1 MKRSILSVAVAVLVV
16 LADQVVKALVSA
28 SATLHETRP
37 LIPGLLEF
45 CYLHND
51 GAAMGLF
58 AGARWPITV
67 LTACLIIACLV
78 YLLFGKRHSGFS
90 AWALALIIGGGI
102 GNLIDRI
109 RFGYVVDFVRFPVSW
124 FSYSFNI
131 ADCAICIGAALF
143 VIAFLLEWIRAKRP
157 LQEKDHADR

>member
-1 MKRSILSVAVAVLVV
+1 MKRSVFSAAVAVLVV

-28 SATLHETRP
+28 SATLHATRP
-37 LIPGLLEF
+37 IIPGLLEF

-67 LTACLIIACLV
+67 LTAVLIAACLA
-78 YLLFGKRHSGFS
+78 YLFFGKRLSGVTS
-90 AWALALIIGGGI
+90 CALALIIGGGI

-109 RFGYVVDFVRFPVSW
+109 RLGYVVDFVRFPISW

-131 ADCAICIGAALF
+131 ADCAICVGAALF
-143 VIAFLLEWIRAKRP
+143 VIAFLLEWFRAKRP
-157 LQEKDHADR
+157 LQEKDHANS